1 MIVSGSII
9 NTSTVYLNGIWLL
22 IWHYILKPVLGG
34 HPVLSGHY
42 SIPRGCPLNTGFT
55 VLFQKLSFKQ
65 PQLEFLKQPW
75 PLFRPEFFCFLFLVS
90 NQPAWLHMIVRKSW
104 LKCHRVQ
111 FLMALSRSADR
122 LEQFT
127 LDLQIHK
134 NCYSDLL
141 QNAMYKVSTVS

>member
-22 IWHYILKPVLGG
+22 IWHYISKPVLGG

-55 VLFQKLSFKQ
+55 VLFQKLSCKQ

-75 PLFRPEFFCFLFLVS
+75 TLFRPEIWHFLLFSVSGKQPASMITYDRKKIMAQMSQSSVS
-90 NQPAWLHMIVRKSW
+90 NGADPECWQIRTVYFRPTDTQELLQWSVA
-104 LKCHRVQ
+104 KCHV
-111 FLMALSRSADR
+111 
-122 LEQFT
+122 
-127 LDLQIHK
+127 
-134 NCYSDLL
+134 
-141 QNAMYKVSTVS
+141 